1 MSANGRV
8 ASSAFAHGALLALGL
23 ALAVALGLSPAANGQ
38 PRPRRA
44 TPEGRSAIV
53 YPLQRIAVR
62 MDHAHPA
69 HRALPCVQCHSSAP
83 ASRTSRDVLVPA
95 ESTCNP
101 CHAAQTDRDA
111 AGAATCGSCH
121 VGYGADGT
129 RVVPASSFPAPRLH
143 FSHATHVRLGA
154 TCESCHAGVRDAAL
168 ATRDH
173 LPTMRQC
180 LSCHGGARSDGAR
193 SDGSRGDGPA
203 TAAPHAT
210 RSAPSACTTCH
221 FAEPDGV
228 LRTRFAEGTL
238 TPPDWLLGMG
248 HDADWIVRHRW
259 VGADQGPACASC
271 HRESECA
278 DCHDGRVRPRAVHP
292 NDYLTIHTQEA
303 RREPTRCASCH
314 TTQRFCTECHARLGL
329 ATASAPAVRAT
340 GRYHPPAATWERAH
354 ALEAKRSLSACV
366 SCHAERD
373 CVSCHGALGIGGG
386 LSPHPPGFAARCA
399 PLLAANP
406 RACVTCHGDVGALE
420 GRCR

>member
-1 MSANGRV
+1 MNLPPHA
-8 ASSAFAHGALLALGL
+8 ASSRIAHGALLALGL
-23 ALAVALGLSPAANGQ
+23 ALAVALGLTHAANGQ

-44 TPEGRSAIV
+44 TPEGRSAII
-53 YPLQRIAVR
+53 YPLQRIAIR

-69 HRALPCVQCHSSAP
+69 HRALPCVQCHTSAP
-83 ASRTSRDVLVPA
+83 ASRASRDLLIPA

-101 CHAAQTDRDA
+101 CHAAQTDREAPTA
-111 AGAATCGSCH
+111 ARCGTCH

-129 RVVPASSFPAPRLH
+129 RVVPASTFPAPRLH

-154 TCESCHAGVRDAAL
+154 TCESCHAGVRDTAL

-180 LSCHGGARSDGAR
+180 LTCHGGARSDGACSASSPNATPR
-193 SDGSRGDGPA
+193 TTRLAPA
-203 TAAPHAT
+203 T
-210 RSAPSACTTCH
+210 CTTCH
-221 FAEPDGV
+221 LAEPDGV
-228 LRTRFAEGTL
+228 LRTRFAEGML

-259 VGADQGPACASC
+259 IGADQGSACASC

-278 DCHDGRVRPRAVHP
+278 DCHDGRVRPRSVHP
-292 NDYLTIHTQEA
+292 NDYLTVHTQEA

-329 ATASAPAVRAT
+329 ATIAAPAVRAT

-354 ALEAKRSLSACV
+354 ALEAKRSLAACV

-373 CVSCHGALGIGGG
+373 CVACHGALGIGGG
-386 LSPHPPGFAARCA
+386 LSPHPAGFANRCA
-399 PLLAANP
+399 PLLTANP

>member
-1 MSANGRV
+1 MSGGQRGAP
-8 ASSAFAHGALLALGL
+8 SAFAQGALFALGL
-23 ALAVALGLSPAANGQ
+23 ALAVLLGLSHAANGQ

-44 TPEGRSAIV
+44 TPAGRSAII
-53 YPLQRIAVR
+53 YPAQRIAIR

-69 HRALPCVQCHSSAP
+69 HRALPCVQCHTGAP
-83 ASRTSRDVLVPA
+83 SSRTARDLLIPA

-111 AGAATCGSCH
+111 PSAERCGTCH
-121 VGYGADGT
+121 VGYGAGGT
-129 RVVPASSFPAPRLH
+129 RVVPASSFPTPRLH
-143 FSHATHVRLGA
+143 FSHATHVQRGA
-154 TCESCHAGVRDAAL
+154 TCESCHAGVRESAL

-180 LSCHGGARSDGAR
+180 LTCHGGARSDGAR
-193 SDGSRGDGPA
+193 G
-203 TAAPHAT
+203 AAPANAAPPTT
-210 RSAPSACTTCH
+210 RAAPSACTTCH
-221 FAEPDGV
+221 LAEPDGV

-248 HDADWIVRHRW
+248 HDADWLVRHRW
-259 VGADQGPACASC
+259 VGADQGTACASC
-271 HRESECA
+271 HRESECT
-278 DCHDGRVRPRAVHP
+278 DCHDGRVRPRTVHP
-292 NDYLTIHTQEA
+292 NDYLTIHTQDA

-314 TTQRFCTECHARLGL
+314 TTQRFCSECHARLGL
-329 ATASAPAVRAT
+329 ATTSAPAVRAT
-340 GRYHPPAATWERAH
+340 NRYHPPAAAWERAH
-354 ALEAKRSLSACV
+354 ALEAKRSLTACA

-399 PLLAANP
+399 SLLAANA
-406 RACVTCHGDVGALE
+406 RACVTCHGDLGALE